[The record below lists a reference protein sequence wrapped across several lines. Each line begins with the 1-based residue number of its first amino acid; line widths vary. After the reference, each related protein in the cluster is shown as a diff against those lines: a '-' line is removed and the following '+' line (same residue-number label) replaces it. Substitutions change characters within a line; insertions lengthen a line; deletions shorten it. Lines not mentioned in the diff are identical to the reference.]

1 MADENIFK
9 AVFDDS
15 DALRFLDNI
24 EKKLGSVG
32 AEADDL
38 KSTLHAAFNEIKS
51 DAKVTGDALG
61 SAFQIGTAQGLTDA
75 LKNLQKEYSDL
86 RNASNTLKTSLKSAT
101 DPTLVK
107 LYARGIAD
115 LEVGM
120 KRLETAGGAAGVNL
134 KKLNESAGTGKQ
146 VFEGLFGA
154 IGKAALILG
163 AIEAVRKF
171 VSYAVELSTQI
182 TAAKRSI
189 EAFTGSAEEADKI
202 VNSLV
207 ATGQKNFIP
216 TDQILKAG
224 KALLA
229 FGENADD
236 LPGVLTRIAN
246 VSAATGKNFG
256 ELTTIYGKARAAG
269 VLYAEDINQLV
280 DAGIPI
286 IGEFAK
292 QLGVSGAEV
301 KKLASE
307 GKISFEELQL
317 AMFNLTAQGGKFADQ
332 AAVQSESIGG
342 AWNKLVAT
350 VTPAINT
357 IGTAFSSIVQS
368 GINKLNGLLEFASD
382 VAKRIANG
390 DDYINVSNAGR
401 EKADQDASRAQFEK
415 DIDERLRLEKEAA
428 DKRNVVVKKSAGELA
443 KAERDREA
451 LRISAMKDGLD
462 KELAQEDFR
471 FKELVKQ
478 LKKYHLD
485 TSDAEAQHNDNIRDI
500 RLNDIDRQYA
510 DIQKSLEIRR
520 KINEADIKAT
530 EQVAKDKKEDVAGR
544 VAELEA
550 VRDLKNQEVELSE
563 EYGKRLI
570 EELRKRGASEAQ
582 IKEGQRLLDVETQ
595 KSRLQ
600 NELDFQLAF
609 LETIDA
615 GNTAQ
620 LNATLASIDVLKA
633 KISNAGNGAGD
644 GTKPNSIWSLFGTD
658 DEDGKQRFEN
668 SMAIIIDGLGQIAD
682 ARVKEAEAA
691 VKAAEDKVRAAEDA
705 LAEEEKFAKDG
716 VANNTNLL
724 KLQLDN
730 AKKARDIALK
740 DEEKARKQ
748 QILLDSAT
756 QLSSLVTAAANI
768 FKGFSTIPILGQVLA
783 VASVA
788 AMFVSFAAAK
798 SSAIKAASV
807 PKLRK
812 GDKIQGRTHEQGG
825 ELRELEHNEQ
835 VVGAAE
841 SENQDLFF
849 QRMRQGRYRGL
860 DLAKIAERQ
869 ENPLSHAAGRIHTIE
884 QRRAAVMESQHAAA
898 MARVYETVGQKIVA
912 AIEAKPVVYP
922 TQKGYKVELKSNG
935 VTEIKKVNFV
945 D

>member
-154 IGKAALILG
+154 IGKTALILG

-189 EAFTGSAEEADKI
+189 EAFTGSAEEANKI

-415 DIDERLRLEKEAA
+415 DIDERIRLEKEAA

-520 KINEADIKAT
+520 KINEADIKAA
-530 EQVAKDKKEDVAGR
+530 EQVAKDKKEDVPLAW
-544 VAELEA
+544 
-550 VRDLKNQEVELSE
+550 
-563 EYGKRLI
+563 
-570 EELRKRGASEAQ
+570 
-582 IKEGQRLLDVETQ
+582 
-595 KSRLQ
+595 LQ
-600 NELDFQLAF
+600 N
-609 LETIDA
+609 
-615 GNTAQ
+615 
-620 LNATLASIDVLKA
+620 
-633 KISNAGNGAGD
+633 
-644 GTKPNSIWSLFGTD
+644 
-658 DEDGKQRFEN
+658 
-668 SMAIIIDGLGQIAD
+668 
-682 ARVKEAEAA
+682 
-691 VKAAEDKVRAAEDA
+691 
-705 LAEEEKFAKDG
+705 
-716 VANNTNLL
+716 
-724 KLQLDN
+724 
-730 AKKARDIALK
+730 
-740 DEEKARKQ
+740 
-748 QILLDSAT
+748 
-756 QLSSLVTAAANI
+756 
-768 FKGFSTIPILGQVLA
+768 
-783 VASVA
+783 
-788 AMFVSFAAAK
+788 
-798 SSAIKAASV
+798 
-807 PKLRK
+807 
-812 GDKIQGRTHEQGG
+812 
-825 ELRELEHNEQ
+825 
-835 VVGAAE
+835 
-841 SENQDLFF
+841 
-849 QRMRQGRYRGL
+849 
-860 DLAKIAERQ
+860 
-869 ENPLSHAAGRIHTIE
+869 
-884 QRRAAVMESQHAAA
+884 
-898 MARVYETVGQKIVA
+898 
-912 AIEAKPVVYP
+912 
-922 TQKGYKVELKSNG
+922 
-935 VTEIKKVNFV
+935 
-945 D
+945 